1 MLRLLLVSDL
11 SSLCALVKEG
21 ALPVSWLVD
30 EDFLVPFWKLDE
42 QDDFCADLITY
53 GPNIMVSAVL
63 ASQCGVMTR
72 QFISHVEEIWQVIT
86 ELTFVKNHVT
96 ELDAY
101 HKMSRSVVMP
111 LSLQQL
117 ARKAVHAALLQQR
130 PK

>member
-1 MLRLLLVSDL
+1 
-11 SSLCALVKEG
+11 
-21 ALPVSWLVD
+21 
-30 EDFLVPFWKLDE
+30 
-42 QDDFCADLITY
+42 
-53 GPNIMVSAVL
+53 MVSAVL